1 MTSGEQPSWASA
13 EAWLVAAAACISEGK
28 RPTVAVI
35 CPDCVHPVRRVDEE
49 RYELGVGFCRCT
61 NEMSTASGEYQ
72 LHGIP
77 DVATMNERLYLTTD
91 LAVVE

>member
-13 EAWLVAAAACISEGK
+13 EAWLVAAAACIEAGE
-28 RPTVAVI
+28 RPTVAII
-35 CPDCVHPVRRVDEE
+35 CPDCIRPVRRVDEE
-49 RYELGVGFCRCT
+49 RYGMNIEFCCCT
-61 NEMSTASGEYQ
+61 NEMSTASGEYH

-77 DVATMNERLYLTTD
+77 DVATMDERLYLTTD